1 MLRTDAQFWLD
12 LDELVA
18 TSEVLV
24 DRPAGQPHPD
34 FPELIYPFDYGCLAA
49 TTGGDGAE
57 IDVWIG
63 SLTELTVTAVA
74 CTVDRYKR
82 DAELKVFL
90 GCSEDDLARIS
101 TFLRV
106 EAELPHLLI
115 LRGSRASARGAD
127 DRADT

>member
-1 MLRTDAQFWLD
+1 MNVLRTDAEFWLD

-18 TSEVLV
+18 TSEVRV

-74 CTVDRYKR
+74 CKI
-82 DAELKVFL
+82 
-90 GCSEDDLARIS
+90 G
-101 TFLRV
+101 
-106 EAELPHLLI
+106 
-115 LRGSRASARGAD
+115 RASCRERVLMAVHVEGSKQINELR
-127 DRADT
+127 R